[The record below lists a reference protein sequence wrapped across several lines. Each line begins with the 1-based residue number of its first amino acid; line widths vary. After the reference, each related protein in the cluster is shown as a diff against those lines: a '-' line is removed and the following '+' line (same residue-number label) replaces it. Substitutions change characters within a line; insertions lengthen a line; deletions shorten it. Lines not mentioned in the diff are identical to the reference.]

1 MRFCLLGTLR
11 LACEDREIRLGGARQ
26 RAVLALLLLR
36 RGRTVSVDELAE
48 TVWDGSPPP
57 TARTQISICVAQLR
71 KLFREAGVDGEVIV
85 TSHPG
90 YRLDTDGHGVDLVDF
105 LSLAGQASGL
115 AGSGRPAEAA
125 EAYRRALVL
134 WRGPALDGLTG
145 YALEQEACWLEE
157 QRLTALDDHAELR
170 LALGRH
176 QELTAELAALVREHP
191 LRERT
196 RHSLMLA
203 QYRSGLRA
211 EALETFR
218 TGHQLCVDELG
229 LEPGTALREL
239 HHAVLC
245 EDPAI
250 AAPPT
255 VPEPVAAVLPVAP
268 VAPAVTVAPVAPLAP
283 AVPAGTVV
291 PATAEASEADRS
303 GTSLANFPSEAP
315 APVPTPVHAPAPG
328 DRRPAPPVVS
338 PVASP
343 LAPSDLPPNIP
354 SFTGRTAETEVLDAL
369 LDGRPDGEPPRVA
382 LVTGV
387 AGIGKTA
394 LAVHWSHRAA
404 ASFPDG
410 CLHVDLGSAPAAPG
424 EVLGRLLRSLGA
436 PGDRLPDD
444 EASRIS
450 LYRRLLRGRRVLVV
464 LDDASSFS
472 QVAPLLPANG
482 GCCVVVTSRESM
494 EELVLRHG
502 AVRVPLGVLDRADS
516 TALLDRIVTG
526 GRTAAFPAQT
536 ARLAE
541 LCDGLPLAL
550 CIAAARLATRPHWT
564 VRRLADRLDD
574 EHRRLDELSL
584 GGSRVRASFE
594 LSHGCL
600 SPGLASVYRR
610 LSLLDVPDVPAWAV
624 AALLD
629 CPVETAEQYLDELT
643 DAHLLEVS
651 GPDATGQYRYRFQS
665 LLRLYARER
674 AQEDPDRPAAEAARD
689 RALHSWLTVA
699 EAAHRREYG
708 GDHSVVHGPAPRPHV
723 DRDLLDDLLT
733 RPLDWFDSERHCLV
747 AAVTQAARLGLAALA
762 WDLASSTVGFCE
774 IRSNTDDW
782 RRLCEEG
789 LAASRAAGDRQG
801 EGVMLGELGAA
812 RLYRGESQAAVR
824 LLEEADGVLRA
835 GGEVY
840 GAALNACKLAVVV
853 RQRGDAGAARALLDG
868 ALPALR
874 AAGDLSAQAHAL
886 NNLAQIA
893 LDAGDPDEAVRLGG
907 EAVALARGLGATRG
921 AAQAFHRLGRAL
933 LVAGRLPEAE
943 EALTEA
949 AGIVRAKHDR
959 LGMAYVLLGLAEAR
973 LRAGRADRAEEDLAA
988 ALALAEETG
997 STVLLDRLQLL
1008 RVELAEARAPGAHL
1022 PQEA

>member
-90 YRLDTDGHGVDLVDF
+90 YRLDTDGHALDLADF
-105 LSLAGQASGL
+105 LALAGQASAL
-115 AGSGRPAEAA
+115 AGSGRTAEAA
-125 EAYRRALVL
+125 DAYRRALAL

-145 YALEQEACWLEE
+145 YALEQEAGWLEE

-170 LALGRH
+170 LSLGRH
-176 QELTAELAALVREHP
+176 QELTAELAALVSEHP

-196 RHSLMLA
+196 RHALMLA
-203 QYRSGLRA
+203 QYRSGRRA
-211 EALETFR
+211 DALETFR
-218 TGHQLCVDELG
+218 TGHQLSIDELG
-229 LEPGTALREL
+229 LAPGAALREL
-239 HHAVLC
+239 HNAVLR

-255 VPEPVAAVLPVAP
+255 VPEPVAAV
-268 VAPAVTVAPVAPLAP
+268 APAVTVAAV
-283 AVPAGTVV
+283 AVPAVTEAVAV
-291 PATAEASEADRS
+291 PAVGAVSEVVAVAAVTDAIALPAVTGAVEEPEGAAES
-303 GTSLANFPSEAP
+303 AP
-315 APVPTPVHAPAPG
+315 ADAPG
-328 DRRPAPPVVS
+328 EAAADRRPAL
-338 PVASP
+338 PVAQP
-343 LAPSDLPPNIP
+343 VAPSDLPPNIP

-404 ASFPDG
+404 AAFPDG

-424 EVLGRLLRSLGA
+424 VVLGRLLRSLGA

-464 LDDASSFS
+464 LDDAASFA

-502 AVRVPLGVLDRADS
+502 AVRVPLGVLDPADS

-526 GRTAAFPAQT
+526 GRTAASPAQT

-564 VRRLADRLDD
+564 VRRLADRLAD

-723 DRDLLDDLLT
+723 DRDLLDDLLA

-812 RLYRGESQAAVR
+812 LLYRGESEASVR
-824 LLEEADGVLRA
+824 LLEEADGVLRS

-840 GAALNACKLAVVV
+840 GAALNACKLAVVI
-853 RQRGDAGAARALLDG
+853 RQRGDAGTARALLDG

-893 LDAGDPDEAVRLGG
+893 LDAGDPEEAVRLGG
-907 EAVALARGLGATRG
+907 DAVALARGLGATRG

-933 LVAGRLPEAE
+933 LAAGRLPEAE

-973 LRAGRADRAEEDLAA
+973 LRAGRADRADEDLRA
-988 ALALAEETG
+988 ALVLAEETG
-997 STVLLDRLQLL
+997 STVLLDRLRLL
-1008 RVELAEARAPGAHL
+1008 RVERAEAPAPGAEL

>member
-1 MRFCLLGTLR
+1 MASIRFGLLGTLR
-11 LACEDREIRLGGARQ
+11 LTCGDREIRLGGARQ
-26 RAVLALLLLR
+26 RAVLALLMLR
-36 RGRTVSVDELAE
+36 HGRTVSVDELAE

-71 KLFREAGVDGEVIV
+71 KLFREAGVDGEAIV

-90 YRLDTDGHGVDLVDF
+90 YRLDTEGHGLDLVDF
-105 LSLAGQASGL
+105 LSLTGHASAL
-115 AGSGRPAEAA
+115 AGSGRTAEAA
-125 EAYRRALVL
+125 DAYRRALAL

-157 QRLTALDDHAELR
+157 QRLTALDGHAELR

-203 QYRSGLRA
+203 QYRSGRRA
-211 EALETFR
+211 DALETFR
-218 TGHQLCVDELG
+218 TGHQLSIDELG

-239 HHAVLC
+239 HNAVLC

-255 VPEPVAAVLPVAP
+255 VSEPVAAVAP
-268 VAPAVTVAPVAPLAP
+268 VAPAVPVAPV
-283 AVPAGTVV
+283 
-291 PATAEASEADRS
+291 TAEEPEGRPETSPADS
-303 GTSLANFPSEAP
+303 PGEAP
-315 APVPTPVHAPAPG
+315 TPA
-328 DRRPAPPVVS
+328 DRRPAP
-338 PVASP
+338 A

-436 PGDRLPDD
+436 TGDRLPDD
-444 EASRIS
+444 EVSRIS

-464 LDDASSFS
+464 LDDASSFA

-526 GRTAAFPAQT
+526 GRTAASRAQT

-564 VRRLADRLDD
+564 VRRLADRLAD

-600 SPGLASVYRR
+600 SPRLASVYRR

-723 DRDLLDDLLT
+723 DRDLLDDLLA

-747 AAVTQAARLGLAALA
+747 AAVTQSARLGLAALA
-762 WDLASSTVGFCE
+762 WDLAASTVGFCE

-812 RLYRGESQAAVR
+812 LLYRGESEASVR

-893 LDAGDPDEAVRLGG
+893 LDAGDPEEAVRLGR

-933 LVAGRLPEAE
+933 LAAGRLPEAE

-973 LRAGRADRAEEDLAA
+973 LRAGRADRADEDLTA
-988 ALALAEETG
+988 ALVLAEETG
-997 STVLLDRLQLL
+997 STVLMGRLHLL
-1008 RVELAEARAPGAHL
+1008 RVELEEARAPGAEL

>member
-1 MRFCLLGTLR
+1 MASIRFGLLGTLR
-11 LACEDREIRLGGARQ
+11 LTCEDREIRLGGARQ

-36 RGRTVSVDELAE
+36 HGRTVSVDELAE

-71 KLFREAGVDGEVIV
+71 KLLREAGVDGEAIV

-90 YRLDTDGHGVDLVDF
+90 YRLDTKGHGLDLVDF
-105 LSLAGQASGL
+105 LSLTGQASAL
-115 AGSGRPAEAA
+115 AGSGCPAEAA
-125 EAYRRALVL
+125 DAYRRALAL
-134 WRGPALDGLTG
+134 WRGPALNGLTG

-157 QRLTALDDHAELR
+157 QRLTALDGHAELR
-170 LALGRH
+170 LTLGRH

-203 QYRSGLRA
+203 QYRSGHRA
-211 EALETFR
+211 DALETFR
-218 TGHQLCVDELG
+218 TGHQLSVDELG
-229 LEPGTALREL
+229 LEPGAALREL
-239 HHAVLC
+239 HNAVLC

-255 VPEPVAAVLPVAP
+255 VPEPVAAVASAVPVAP
-268 VAPAVTVAPVAPLAP
+268 VAPVTAQGPETSP
-283 AVPAGTVV
+283 ADSPG
-291 PATAEASEADRS
+291 
-303 GTSLANFPSEAP
+303 EAP
-315 APVPTPVHAPAPG
+315 A
-328 DRRPAPPVVS
+328 DRRPAAPAAP
-338 PVASP
+338 P

-354 SFTGRTAETEVLDAL
+354 SFTGRTGETEVLDAL
-369 LDGRPDGEPPRVA
+369 LGGRPDGEPPRVA

-444 EASRIS
+444 EASRVS
-450 LYRRLLRGRRVLVV
+450 LYRRLLRGRRLLVV
-464 LDDASSFS
+464 LDDASSFA

-482 GCCVVVTSRESM
+482 GCCVVVTSRENM

-550 CIAAARLATRPHWT
+550 CIAAARLATRPHWN
-564 VRRLADRLDD
+564 VRRLADRLAD

-600 SPGLASVYRR
+600 APHLASVYRR

-723 DRDLLDDLLT
+723 DRDLLDDLLA

-747 AAVTQAARLGLAALA
+747 AAVTQSARLGLAALA
-762 WDLASSTVGFCE
+762 WDLAASTVGFCE

-812 RLYRGESQAAVR
+812 LLYRGESEASVR

-853 RQRGDAGAARALLDG
+853 RQRGDAGAARALLHG

-886 NNLAQIA
+886 NNLAQIT
-893 LDAGDPDEAVRLGG
+893 LDAGDPEEAVRLGR
-907 EAVALARGLGATRG
+907 EAVGLARGLGATRG

-933 LVAGRLPEAE
+933 LAAGRLPEAE
-943 EALTEA
+943 EALTGA

-973 LRAGRADRAEEDLAA
+973 LRAGRADEADADLTA

-997 STVLLDRLQLL
+997 STVLLGRLRLL
-1008 RVELAEARAPGAHL
+1008 RVELEEARAPGAEL

>member
-1 MRFCLLGTLR
+1 MAFIRFGLLGTLR
-11 LACEDREIRLGGARQ
+11 VTCEDREIRLGGARQ

-36 RGRTVSVDELAE
+36 HGRTVSVDELAE

-71 KLFREAGVDGEVIV
+71 KLFREAGVEGEVIV

-90 YRLDTDGHGVDLVDF
+90 YRLDTGGHGLDLVDF
-105 LSLAGQASGL
+105 LSLTGQVSAL
-115 AGSGRPAEAA
+115 TGSGRPAEAA
-125 EAYRRALVL
+125 DAYRRALAL

-157 QRLTALDDHAELR
+157 QRLTALDGHAELR

-203 QYRSGLRA
+203 QYRSGHRA

-218 TGHQLCVDELG
+218 TGHQLIIDELG
-229 LEPGTALREL
+229 LEPGAALREL
-239 HHAVLC
+239 HNAVLR

-250 AAPPT
+250 AAPTT
-255 VPEPVAAVLPVAP
+255 VPESFAA
-268 VAPAVTVAPVAPLAP
+268 VAPAVPVASAAPIAPVTDQESQDRPQDRPETSP
-283 AVPAGTVV
+283 ADSPG
-291 PATAEASEADRS
+291 
-303 GTSLANFPSEAP
+303 EAP
-315 APVPTPVHAPAPG
+315 A
-328 DRRPAPPVVS
+328 DRRPAPPAAP
-338 PVASP
+338 PVALP

-354 SFTGRTAETEVLDAL
+354 SFTGRSAETEVLDAL
-369 LDGRPDGEPPRVA
+369 LDGRPDDAPPRVA

-394 LAVHWSHRAA
+394 LAVYWSHRAA

-436 PGDRLPDD
+436 PGDRLPDG
-444 EASRIS
+444 EASRVS

-464 LDDASSFS
+464 LDDASSFA

-494 EELVLRHG
+494 DELVLRHG
-502 AVRVPLGVLDRADS
+502 AVRVPLGVLDRTDS

-526 GRTAAFPAQT
+526 GRTAASPAQT

-564 VRRLADRLDD
+564 VRRLADRLAD
-574 EHRRLDELSL
+574 EHRRLDELSI

-600 SPGLASVYRR
+600 SPRLASVYRR

-708 GDHSVVHGPAPRPHV
+708 GDHSVVHGPAPRPNV
-723 DRDLLDDLLT
+723 DRDLLDDLLA

-747 AAVTQAARLGLAALA
+747 AAVTQSARLGLAALA
-762 WDLASSTVGFCE
+762 WDLAASTVGFCE

-812 RLYRGESQAAVR
+812 LLYRGESEASVR

-886 NNLAQIA
+886 NNLAQIT
-893 LDAGDPDEAVRLGG
+893 LDAGDPEGAVRLGQ

-933 LVAGRLPEAE
+933 LAAGRLAEAE

-973 LRAGRADRAEEDLAA
+973 LRAGRAERADEDLAA

-997 STVLLDRLQLL
+997 STVLLGRLHLL
-1008 RVELAEARAPGAHL
+1008 RVELEEARAPGAEL

>member
-1 MRFCLLGTLR
+1 M
-11 LACEDREIRLGGARQ
+11 
-26 RAVLALLLLR
+26 LALLLLR

-71 KLFREAGVDGEVIV
+71 KLFREAGVDDEVIV

-90 YRLDTDGHGVDLVDF
+90 YRLDTDGHGFDLVDF
-105 LSLAGQASGL
+105 LSLVGQASAL
-115 AGSGRPAEAA
+115 AGSGRSAEAA
-125 EAYRRALVL
+125 DAYRRAFAL

-203 QYRSGLRA
+203 QYRSGRRA
-211 EALETFR
+211 DALETFR
-218 TGHQLCVDELG
+218 TGHQLSVDELG

-239 HHAVLC
+239 HNAVLC

-255 VPEPVAAVLPVAP
+255 VPEPVATVAP
-268 VAPAVTVAPVAPLAP
+268 AVAVAPGGTVVPAGTVAPAVTAATGAP
-283 AVPAGTVV
+283 AVTLV
-291 PATAEASEADRS
+291 PVTAEEPADRPES
-303 GTSLANFPSEAP
+303 SPADSPGEAP
-315 APVPTPVHAPAPG
+315 APA
-328 DRRPAPPVVS
+328 DRRPAPPVT
-338 PVASP
+338 AS

-354 SFTGRTAETEVLDAL
+354 SFTGRAAETEILDAL

-526 GRTAAFPAQT
+526 GRTAAAPAQT

-564 VRRLADRLDD
+564 VRRLADRLAD

-600 SPGLASVYRR
+600 SPSLASVYRR

-747 AAVTQAARLGLAALA
+747 AAVTQSARLGLAALA

-812 RLYRGESQAAVR
+812 LLYRGESEASVR

-853 RQRGDAGAARALLDG
+853 RQRGDAGTARTLLDG

-893 LDAGDPDEAVRLGG
+893 LDAGDPEEAVRLGR

-933 LVAGRLPEAE
+933 LAAGRLPEAE

-959 LGMAYVLLGLAEAR
+959 LGMAYVLLALAEAR
-973 LRAGRADRAEEDLAA
+973 LRAGRADRADEDLSA

-997 STVLLDRLQLL
+997 STVLLDRLHLL
-1008 RVELAEARAPGAHL
+1008 RVEREEARTPGAEL

>member
-1 MRFCLLGTLR
+1 MSSIRFGLLGTIR
-11 LACEDREIRLGGARQ
+11 LTCEDREIRLGGPRQ

-36 RGRTVSVDELAE
+36 HGRTVSVDELAE

-90 YRLDTDGHGVDLVDF
+90 YRLDTEGHGLDLVDF
-105 LSLAGQASGL
+105 LSLTGHAAAL
-115 AGSGRPAEAA
+115 AGSGRSAEAA
-125 EAYRRALVL
+125 DAYRQALAL

-157 QRLTALDDHAELR
+157 QRLTALDGHAELR

-203 QYRSGLRA
+203 QYRSGRRA
-211 EALETFR
+211 DALETFR
-218 TGHQLCVDELG
+218 TGHQLSIDELG

-239 HHAVLC
+239 HNAVLC

-255 VPEPVAAVLPVAP
+255 VPEPVAAVAPVTAVAPAVPVAP
-268 VAPAVTVAPVAPLAP
+268 VAPVAPVT
-283 AVPAGTVV
+283 AV
-291 PATAEASEADRS
+291 TAEEPEGRPDTSPTDLAGEAH
-303 GTSLANFPSEAP
+303 T
-315 APVPTPVHAPAPG
+315 PTAG
-328 DRRPAPPVVS
+328 RPAPPTT
-338 PVASP
+338 
-343 LAPSDLPPNIP
+343 PSDLPPNIP

-464 LDDASSFS
+464 LDDASSFA

-494 EELVLRHG
+494 EELVLRNG

-526 GRTAAFPAQT
+526 GRTAASPAQT

-564 VRRLADRLDD
+564 VRRLADRLAD

-600 SPGLASVYRR
+600 SPRLASVYRR

-723 DRDLLDDLLT
+723 DRDLLDDLLA

-747 AAVTQAARLGLAALA
+747 AAVTQSARLGLAALA
-762 WDLASSTVGFCE
+762 WDLAASTVGFCE

-812 RLYRGESQAAVR
+812 LLYRGESEASVR
-824 LLEEADGVLRA
+824 LLEEAEGVLRA

-853 RQRGDAGAARALLDG
+853 RQRGDAAAARALLDG

-893 LDAGDPDEAVRLGG
+893 LDAGDPEEAVRLGR

-933 LVAGRLPEAE
+933 LAAGRLPEAE

-949 AGIVRAKHDR
+949 AGIVRTKHDR

-973 LRAGRADRAEEDLAA
+973 LRAGRPDRADEDLTA
-988 ALALAEETG
+988 ALTLAEETG
-997 STVLLDRLQLL
+997 STVLMGRLRLL
-1008 RVELAEARAPGAHL
+1008 RVELEEARAPGAAL

>member
-1 MRFCLLGTLR
+1 MASIRFGLLGTLR
-11 LACEDREIRLGGARQ
+11 LTCEDREIRLGGARQ
-26 RAVLALLLLR
+26 RAVLALLMLR
-36 RGRTVSVDELAE
+36 HGRTVSVDELAE

-71 KLFREAGVDGEVIV
+71 KLFREAGVDGEAIV

-90 YRLDTDGHGVDLVDF
+90 YRLDTEGHGLDLVDF
-105 LSLAGQASGL
+105 LSLTGHASAL

-125 EAYRRALVL
+125 DAYRRALAL

-157 QRLTALDDHAELR
+157 QRLTALDGHAELR

-203 QYRSGLRA
+203 QYRSGRRA
-211 EALETFR
+211 DALETFR
-218 TGHQLCVDELG
+218 TGHQLSIDELG

-239 HHAVLC
+239 HNAVLC

-255 VPEPVAAVLPVAP
+255 VSEPVAAVAP
-268 VAPAVTVAPVAPLAP
+268 VAPAVPVAPV
-283 AVPAGTVV
+283 
-291 PATAEASEADRS
+291 TAEEPEGRQETSPADS
-303 GTSLANFPSEAP
+303 PGEAP
-315 APVPTPVHAPAPG
+315 TPA
-328 DRRPAPPVVS
+328 DRRPAPTAAP
-338 PVASP
+338 P

-424 EVLGRLLRSLGA
+424 EVLGRLLRSLGVT
-436 PGDRLPDD
+436 GDRLPDD

-450 LYRRLLRGRRVLVV
+450 LYRGLLRGRRVLVV
-464 LDDASSFS
+464 LDDASSFA

-526 GRTAAFPAQT
+526 GRTAVSRAQT

-564 VRRLADRLDD
+564 VRRLADRLAD
-574 EHRRLDELSL
+574 ERRRLDELSL

-600 SPGLASVYRR
+600 SPRLASVYRR

-674 AQEDPDRPAAEAARD
+674 AQEDSDRPAAEAARD

-723 DRDLLDDLLT
+723 DRDLLDDLLA

-747 AAVTQAARLGLAALA
+747 AAVTQSARLGLAALA
-762 WDLASSTVGFCE
+762 WDLAASTVGFCE

-812 RLYRGESQAAVR
+812 LLYRGESEASVR

-893 LDAGDPDEAVRLGG
+893 LDAGDPEEAVRLGR

-933 LVAGRLPEAE
+933 LAAGRLPEAE

-949 AGIVRAKHDR
+949 AGIVRAKRDR

-973 LRAGRADRAEEDLAA
+973 LRAGRADRADEDLTA
-988 ALALAEETG
+988 ALVLAEETG
-997 STVLLDRLQLL
+997 STVLMGRLHLL
-1008 RVELAEARAPGAHL
+1008 RVELEEARAPGAEL

>member
-1 MRFCLLGTLR
+1 MASIRFALLGTLR
-11 LACEDREIRLGGARQ
+11 LTCEDREIRLGGARQ

-36 RGRTVSVDELAE
+36 HGRTVSVDELAE

-57 TARTQISICVAQLR
+57 TARTQVSICVAQLR
-71 KLFREAGVDGEVIV
+71 KLFREAGVDGEPIV

-90 YRLDTDGHGVDLVDF
+90 YRIDTEGHGLDLVDF
-105 LSLAGQASGL
+105 LSLTGQASAL
-115 AGSGRPAEAA
+115 AGSGRPVEAA
-125 EAYRRALVL
+125 DAYRRALAL

-145 YALEQEACWLEE
+145 YALEQEAGWLEE
-157 QRLTALDDHAELR
+157 QRLTALDGHAELR

-176 QELTAELAALVREHP
+176 QELTAELAALVSEHP

-203 QYRSGLRA
+203 QYRSGRRA
-211 EALETFR
+211 DALETFR
-218 TGHQLCVDELG
+218 TGYQLSIDELG

-239 HHAVLC
+239 HKAVLG
-245 EDPAI
+245 EDQAI

-255 VPEPVAAVLPVAP
+255 VPEPGEV
-268 VAPAVTVAPVAPLAP
+268 VAPAVPLAP
-283 AVPAGTVV
+283 VTAGEREGLSESPPADSPG
-291 PATAEASEADRS
+291 
-303 GTSLANFPSEAP
+303 GAP
-315 APVPTPVHAPAPG
+315 A
-328 DRRPAPPVVS
+328 DRRPGPA
-338 PVASP
+338 AAAP

-354 SFTGRTAETEVLDAL
+354 SFTGRAGETEVLDAL
-369 LDGRPDGEPPRVA
+369 LECRPDGEPPRVA

-394 LAVHWSHRAA
+394 LGVHWSHRAA

-464 LDDASSFS
+464 LDDASSFA

-482 GCCVVVTSRESM
+482 GCCVVVTTRESM

-516 TALLDRIVTG
+516 TALLDRIVPG
-526 GRTAAFPAQT
+526 GRTAASPAQT

-564 VRRLADRLDD
+564 VRRLADRLAD

-600 SPGLASVYRR
+600 SPRLASVYRR

-723 DRDLLDDLLT
+723 DRDLLDDLLA
-733 RPLDWFDSERHCLV
+733 RPLDWFDSERHCLM

-762 WDLASSTVGFCE
+762 WDLAASTVGFCE

-789 LAASRAAGDRQG
+789 LAASRAAGDLQG

-812 RLYRGESQAAVR
+812 LLYRGESEASVR

-840 GAALNACKLAVVV
+840 GVALNACKLAVVV
-853 RQRGDAGAARALLDG
+853 RQRGDAGAARARLDE

-893 LDAGDPDEAVRLGG
+893 LDAGDAEEAVRLGR

-933 LVAGRLPEAE
+933 LAAGRLPEAE

-959 LGMAYVLLGLAEAR
+959 LGMAYVLMGLAEAR
-973 LRAGRADRAEEDLAA
+973 LGAGRADRADADLTA

-997 STVLLDRLQLL
+997 STVLLGRLHLL
-1008 RVELAEARAPGAHL
+1008 RVELEESRAPGAEL

>member
-1 MRFCLLGTLR
+1 MASIRFGLLGTLR
-11 LACEDREIRLGGARQ
+11 VTCEDREIRLGGARQ

-36 RGRTVSVDELAE
+36 HGRTVSVDELAE

-71 KLFREAGVDGEVIV
+71 KLFREAGVEGEVIV

-90 YRLDTDGHGVDLVDF
+90 YRLDTEGHGLDLVDF
-105 LSLAGQASGL
+105 LSLTGQVSAL

-125 EAYRRALVL
+125 DAYRRALAL
-134 WRGPALDGLTG
+134 WRGPALDGLPG

-157 QRLTALDDHAELR
+157 QRLTALDGHAELR

-203 QYRSGLRA
+203 QYRSGRRA
-211 EALETFR
+211 DALETFR
-218 TGHQLCVDELG
+218 TGHQLIVDELG

-239 HHAVLC
+239 HNAVLR

-250 AAPPT
+250 AAPTT
-255 VPEPVAAVLPVAP
+255 VPESFAAV
-268 VAPAVTVAPVAPLAP
+268 AP
-283 AVPAGTVV
+283 AVPAAPVTDQE
-291 PATAEASEADRS
+291 PQDREPRDQPQDQPH
-303 GTSLANFPSEAP
+303 GRPQDQPETSPTDSPGGAP
-315 APVPTPVHAPAPG
+315 A
-328 DRRPAPPVVS
+328 DRRPTLS
-338 PVASP
+338 

-354 SFTGRTAETEVLDAL
+354 SFTGRSGETEVLDAL
-369 LDGRPDGEPPRVA
+369 LDGRPDGAPPRVA

-410 CLHVDLGSAPAAPG
+410 CLHVDLGSALATPG

-436 PGDRLPDD
+436 DDRLPEG

-450 LYRRLLRGRRVLVV
+450 LYRRLLRGRRVLLV
-464 LDDASSFS
+464 LDDASSFA

-482 GCCVVVTSRESM
+482 GCCVVVTSRENM
-494 EELVLRHG
+494 DELVLRHG
-502 AVRVPLGVLDRADS
+502 AVRVPLGVLDHADS

-526 GRTAAFPAQT
+526 GRTAGSPAQT

-564 VRRLADRLDD
+564 VRRLADRLAD
-574 EHRRLDELSL
+574 EHRRLDELSI

-600 SPGLASVYRR
+600 SPRLASVYRR

-723 DRDLLDDLLT
+723 DRDLLDDLLA

-747 AAVTQAARLGLAALA
+747 AAVTQSARLGLAALA
-762 WDLASSTVGFCE
+762 WDLAASTVGFCE

-789 LAASRAAGDRQG
+789 LAASRTAGDRQG

-812 RLYRGESQAAVR
+812 LLYRGESEASVR
-824 LLEEADGVLRA
+824 LLEEADAVLRA

-886 NNLAQIA
+886 NNLAQIT
-893 LDAGDPDEAVRLGG
+893 LDAGDSQEAVRLGR

-933 LVAGRLPEAE
+933 LAAGRLPEAE

-973 LRAGRADRAEEDLAA
+973 LRAGRAERADEDLAA
-988 ALALAEETG
+988 AFALAEETG
-997 STVLLDRLQLL
+997 STVLLGRLHLL
-1008 RVELAEARAPGAHL
+1008 RVEIEEARAPGAEL

>member
-1 MRFCLLGTLR
+1 MASIRFGLLGTLR
-11 LACEDREIRLGGARQ
+11 LTCGDREIRLGGARQ
-26 RAVLALLLLR
+26 RAVLALLMLR
-36 RGRTVSVDELAE
+36 HGRTVSVDELAE

-71 KLFREAGVDGEVIV
+71 KLFREAGVEGEAIV

-90 YRLDTDGHGVDLVDF
+90 YRLDTEGHGLDLVDF
-105 LSLAGQASGL
+105 LSLTGHASAL
-115 AGSGRPAEAA
+115 AGSGRTAEAA
-125 EAYRRALVL
+125 DAYRRALAL

-157 QRLTALDDHAELR
+157 QRLTALDGHAELR

-196 RHSLMLA
+196 RYSLMLA
-203 QYRSGLRA
+203 QYRSGRRA
-211 EALETFR
+211 DALETFR
-218 TGHQLCVDELG
+218 TGHQLSIDELG

-239 HHAVLC
+239 HNAVLC

-255 VPEPVAAVLPVAP
+255 VSEPVAAVAP
-268 VAPAVTVAPVAPLAP
+268 VAPAVPVAPV
-283 AVPAGTVV
+283 
-291 PATAEASEADRS
+291 TAEEPEGRPETSPADS
-303 GTSLANFPSEAP
+303 PGEAP
-315 APVPTPVHAPAPG
+315 TPA
-328 DRRPAPPVVS
+328 DRRPAP
-338 PVASP
+338 A

-436 PGDRLPDD
+436 TGDRLPDD
-444 EASRIS
+444 EVSRIS

-464 LDDASSFS
+464 LDDASSFA

-526 GRTAAFPAQT
+526 GRTAASRAQT

-564 VRRLADRLDD
+564 VRRLADRLAD

-600 SPGLASVYRR
+600 SPRLASVYRR

-723 DRDLLDDLLT
+723 DRDLLDDLLA

-747 AAVTQAARLGLAALA
+747 AAVTQSARLGLAALA
-762 WDLASSTVGFCE
+762 WDLAASTVGFCE

-812 RLYRGESQAAVR
+812 LLYRGESEASVR

-893 LDAGDPDEAVRLGG
+893 LDAGDPEEAVRLGR

-933 LVAGRLPEAE
+933 LAAGRLPEAE

-973 LRAGRADRAEEDLAA
+973 LRAGRADRADEDLTA
-988 ALALAEETG
+988 ALVLAEETG
-997 STVLLDRLQLL
+997 STVLMGRLHLL
-1008 RVELAEARAPGAHL
+1008 RVELEEARAPGAEL

>member
-1 MRFCLLGTLR
+1 M
-11 LACEDREIRLGGARQ
+11 
-26 RAVLALLLLR
+26 
-36 RGRTVSVDELAE
+36 
-48 TVWDGSPPP
+48 
-57 TARTQISICVAQLR
+57 
-71 KLFREAGVDGEVIV
+71 
-85 TSHPG
+85 
-90 YRLDTDGHGVDLVDF
+90 
-105 LSLAGQASGL
+105 
-115 AGSGRPAEAA
+115 
-125 EAYRRALVL
+125 
-134 WRGPALDGLTG
+134 
-145 YALEQEACWLEE
+145 
-157 QRLTALDDHAELR
+157 
-170 LALGRH
+170 
-176 QELTAELAALVREHP
+176 
-191 LRERT
+191 
-196 RHSLMLA
+196 
-203 QYRSGLRA
+203 
-211 EALETFR
+211 
-218 TGHQLCVDELG
+218 
-229 LEPGTALREL
+229 
-239 HHAVLC
+239 
-245 EDPAI
+245 
-250 AAPPT
+250 
-255 VPEPVAAVLPVAP
+255 
-268 VAPAVTVAPVAPLAP
+268 
-283 AVPAGTVV
+283 
-291 PATAEASEADRS
+291 
-303 GTSLANFPSEAP
+303 
-315 APVPTPVHAPAPG
+315 
-328 DRRPAPPVVS
+328 
-338 PVASP
+338 
-343 LAPSDLPPNIP
+343 
-354 SFTGRTAETEVLDAL
+354 
-369 LDGRPDGEPPRVA
+369 
-382 LVTGV
+382 VTGV

-404 ASFPDG
+404 AFFPDG

-424 EVLGRLLRSLGA
+424 EVLGRLLRSLGVT
-436 PGDRLPDD
+436 GDRLPDD
-444 EASRIS
+444 EVSRVS

-464 LDDASSFS
+464 LDDASSFA

-526 GRTAAFPAQT
+526 GRTAASRAQT

-564 VRRLADRLDD
+564 VRRLADRLAD

-600 SPGLASVYRR
+600 SPRLASVYRR

-723 DRDLLDDLLT
+723 DRDLLDDLLA

-747 AAVTQAARLGLAALA
+747 AAVTQSARLGLAALA
-762 WDLASSTVGFCE
+762 WDLAASTVGFCE

-812 RLYRGESQAAVR
+812 LLYRGESEASVR

-853 RQRGDAGAARALLDG
+853 RQRGDADAARVLLDG

-893 LDAGDPDEAVRLGG
+893 LDAGDPEEAVRLGR
-907 EAVALARGLGATRG
+907 EAVALARGWARPGRCPGLPPAGAGPAGGRAAPGGGGGPDRGGRDRTLQARPAGHGVRPAGSGRGPSAGRPRRPRRRGPHRRARPGRGDRQHRPHGPPAPAPRRTGGGTGTGRG
-921 AAQAFHRLGRAL
+921 ASAGGLTRA
-933 LVAGRLPEAE
+933 
-943 EALTEA
+943 A
-949 AGIVRAKHDR
+949 AVQCQGSVRATT
-959 LGMAYVLLGLAEAR
+959 GCGPPAGGLI
-973 LRAGRADRAEEDLAA
+973 RAVAVQCQGSVRAT
-988 ALALAEETG
+988 TG
-997 STVLLDRLQLL
+997 CGS
-1008 RVELAEARAPGAHL
+1008 

>member
-1 MRFCLLGTLR
+1 MASIRFGLLGALR
-11 LACEDREIRLGGARQ
+11 LTCEDREIRLGGGRQ

-36 RGRTVSVDELAE
+36 HGRTVSVDELAE

-71 KLFREAGVDGEVIV
+71 KLFREAGVDGEVIA

-90 YRLDTDGHGVDLVDF
+90 YRLDTEGHGLDLVDF
-105 LSLAGQASGL
+105 LSLTGHASAL
-115 AGSGRPAEAA
+115 AGSGRSAEAA
-125 EAYRRALVL
+125 DAYRLALAL

-157 QRLTALDDHAELR
+157 QRLTALDGHAELR

-203 QYRSGLRA
+203 QYRSGRRA
-211 EALETFR
+211 DALETFR
-218 TGHQLCVDELG
+218 VGHQLSIDELG

-255 VPEPVAAVLPVAP
+255 VPEPVAPVAP
-268 VAPAVTVAPVAPLAP
+268 VAPAVPVAHVTAEESAGQPETSPADSPGEASAPVDRGP
-283 AVPAGTVV
+283 A
-291 PATAEASEADRS
+291 
-303 GTSLANFPSEAP
+303 LP
-315 APVPTPVHAPAPG
+315 AP
-328 DRRPAPPVVS
+328 
-338 PVASP
+338 P

-354 SFTGRTAETEVLDAL
+354 SFTGRTAEIEVLDAL

-436 PGDRLPDD
+436 PGERLPDD

-464 LDDASSFS
+464 LDDASSFA

-526 GRTAAFPAQT
+526 GRTAASRAQT

-564 VRRLADRLDD
+564 VRRLADRLAD

-600 SPGLASVYRR
+600 SPRLASVYRR

-723 DRDLLDDLLT
+723 DRDLLDDLLA

-747 AAVTQAARLGLAALA
+747 AAVTQSARLGLAALA
-762 WDLASSTVGFCE
+762 WDLAASTVGFCE

-812 RLYRGESQAAVR
+812 LLYRGESEASVR

-893 LDAGDPDEAVRLGG
+893 LDAGDLEEAVRLGR

-933 LVAGRLPEAE
+933 LAAGRLPEAE

-949 AGIVRAKHDR
+949 AGIVRAKRDR

-973 LRAGRADRAEEDLAA
+973 LRAGRADRADEDLTA

-997 STVLLDRLQLL
+997 STVLMGRLHLL
-1008 RVELAEARAPGAHL
+1008 RVELEEARAPGAVL
-1022 PQEA
+1022 PQEV

>member
-1 MRFCLLGTLR
+1 MASIRFGLLGTLR
-11 LACEDREIRLGGARQ
+11 LTCEDREIRPGGARQ

-36 RGRTVSVDELAE
+36 HGRTVSVDELAE

-71 KLFREAGVDGEVIV
+71 KLFREAGVDGEAIV

-90 YRLDTDGHGVDLVDF
+90 YRLDIEGHRLDLVDF
-105 LSLAGQASGL
+105 LSLTGQASAL
-115 AGSGRPAEAA
+115 AGSGRSAEAA
-125 EAYRRALVL
+125 DAYRRALAL

-157 QRLTALDDHAELR
+157 QRLTALDGHAELR

-203 QYRSGLRA
+203 QYRSGRRA
-211 EALETFR
+211 DALETFR
-218 TGHQLCVDELG
+218 VGHQLSIDELG

-255 VPEPVAAVLPVAP
+255 VPEPVAPAVPVAP
-268 VAPAVTVAPVAPLAP
+268 V
-283 AVPAGTVV
+283 
-291 PATAEASEADRS
+291 TAEEPEERPEEQPE
-303 GTSLANFPSEAP
+303 TSLADSPGEAP
-315 APVPTPVHAPAPG
+315 APA
-328 DRRPAPPVVS
+328 DRRPAPPGA
-338 PVASP
+338 PP

-354 SFTGRTAETEVLDAL
+354 SFTGRTAETEVLDTL

-464 LDDASSFS
+464 LDDASSFA

-502 AVRVPLGVLDRADS
+502 AVRVPLGVLDQADS

-526 GRTAAFPAQT
+526 GRTAASRAQT

-564 VRRLADRLDD
+564 VRRLADRLAD

-629 CPVETAEQYLDELT
+629 CSVETAEQYLDELT

-723 DRDLLDDLLT
+723 DRDLLDDLLA

-747 AAVTQAARLGLAALA
+747 AAVTQSARLGLAALA
-762 WDLASSTVGFCE
+762 WDLAASTVGFCE

-812 RLYRGESQAAVR
+812 LLYRGESEASVR

-893 LDAGDPDEAVRLGG
+893 LDAGDLEEAVRLGR
-907 EAVALARGLGATRG
+907 EAVAVARGLGATRG

-933 LVAGRLPEAE
+933 LAAGRLPEAE

-949 AGIVRAKHDR
+949 AGIVRAKRDR

-973 LRAGRADRAEEDLAA
+973 LRAGRADRADEDLTA

-997 STVLLDRLQLL
+997 STVLMGRLRLL
-1008 RVELAEARAPGAHL
+1008 RVELEEARAPGAAL

>member
-1 MRFCLLGTLR
+1 MT
-11 LACEDREIRLGGARQ
+11 CEDREIRLGGARQ

-36 RGRTVSVDELAE
+36 HGRTVSVDELAE

-71 KLFREAGVDGEVIV
+71 KLFREAGVEGEVIV

-90 YRLDTDGHGVDLVDF
+90 YRLGTEGHGLDLVDF
-105 LSLAGQASGL
+105 LSLTGQVSAL
-115 AGSGRPAEAA
+115 AGAGRPAEAA
-125 EAYRRALVL
+125 DAYRRALAL
-134 WRGPALDGLTG
+134 WRGPALDGLPG

-157 QRLTALDDHAELR
+157 QRLTALDGHAELR

-203 QYRSGLRA
+203 QYRSGRRA
-211 EALETFR
+211 DALETFR
-218 TGHQLCVDELG
+218 AGHQLIVDELG
-229 LEPGTALREL
+229 LEPGSALREL
-239 HHAVLC
+239 HNAVLR

-250 AAPPT
+250 AAPTT
-255 VPEPVAAVLPVAP
+255 VPESFAALAPAAPAAP
-268 VAPAVTVAPVAPLAP
+268 VADPEPQGQRQDRQRDQQQDQPETEPADSPLA
-283 AVPAGTVV
+283 
-291 PATAEASEADRS
+291 
-303 GTSLANFPSEAP
+303 AP
-315 APVPTPVHAPAPG
+315 A
-328 DRRPAPPVVS
+328 DRRPALS
-338 PVASP
+338 

-354 SFTGRTAETEVLDAL
+354 SFTGRSGETEVLDAL
-369 LDGRPDGEPPRVA
+369 LDGRPDGAPPRVA

-410 CLHVDLGSAPAAPG
+410 CLHVDLGSDLATPG

-436 PGDRLPDD
+436 DDRLPDG

-450 LYRRLLRGRRVLVV
+450 LYRRLLRGRRVLLV
-464 LDDASSFS
+464 LDDASSFA

-482 GCCVVVTSRESM
+482 GCCVVVTSRENM
-494 EELVLRHG
+494 DELVLRHG
-502 AVRVPLGVLDRADS
+502 AVRVPLGVLDQADS

-526 GRTAAFPAQT
+526 GRTAGSPAQT

-564 VRRLADRLDD
+564 VRRLADRLAD
-574 EHRRLDELSL
+574 EHRRLDELSI

-600 SPGLASVYRR
+600 SPVLASVYRR

-723 DRDLLDDLLT
+723 DRDLLDDLLA

-747 AAVTQAARLGLAALA
+747 AAVTQSARLGLAALA
-762 WDLASSTVGFCE
+762 WDLAASTVGFCE

-812 RLYRGESQAAVR
+812 LLYRGESEASVR
-824 LLEEADGVLRA
+824 LLEEADAVLRD

-886 NNLAQIA
+886 NNLAQIT
-893 LDAGDPDEAVRLGG
+893 LDAGDPQEAVRLGR

-933 LVAGRLPEAE
+933 LAAGRLPEAE
-943 EALTEA
+943 QALTEA

-973 LRAGRADRAEEDLAA
+973 LRAGRAERADEDLAA
-988 ALALAEETG
+988 AFALAEETG
-997 STVLLDRLQLL
+997 SAVLLNRLHLL
-1008 RVELAEARAPGAHL
+1008 RVELEESRAPGAEL

>member
-1 MRFCLLGTLR
+1 MTTFRGRAEVASIRFGLLGTLR
-11 LACEDREIRLGGARQ
+11 LTCEDREIRLAGARQ

-36 RGRTVSVDELAE
+36 HGRTVSVDELAE

-71 KLFREAGVDGEVIV
+71 KLFREAGVDGEPIV

-90 YRLDTDGHGVDLVDF
+90 YRIDTEGHGLDLVDF
-105 LSLAGQASGL
+105 LSLTGQVSAL
-115 AGSGRPAEAA
+115 AGSGRLAEAA
-125 EAYRRALVL
+125 DAYRRALAL
-134 WRGPALDGLTG
+134 WRGPALDGLPG

-157 QRLTALDDHAELR
+157 QRLTALDGHAELR

-176 QELTAELAALVREHP
+176 QELAAELAVLVREHP

-203 QYRSGLRA
+203 QYRSGRRA
-211 EALETFR
+211 DALETFR
-218 TGHQLCVDELG
+218 AGHQLSIDELG

-239 HHAVLC
+239 HNAVLR

-255 VPEPVAAVLPVAP
+255 VPEPVAAV
-268 VAPAVTVAPVAPLAP
+268 AP
-283 AVPAGTVV
+283 AVPVAAVA
-291 PATAEASEADRS
+291 PAELVAAV
-303 GTSLANFPSEAP
+303 AP
-315 APVPTPVHAPAPG
+315 APPTTPPPKRQPQDQPENPPPGFPGGAPAA
-328 DRRPAPPVVS
+328 RRAAQS
-338 PVASP
+338 LGASELP
-343 LAPSDLPPNIP
+343 QLLAPSDLPPNIP
-354 SFTGRTAETEVLDAL
+354 SFTGRTGETEVLDTL
-369 LDGRPDGEPPRVA
+369 LEARPDGAPPRVA

-410 CLHVDLGSAPAAPG
+410 CLHVDLGSAPAAG

-444 EASRIS
+444 EESRVS

-464 LDDASSFS
+464 LDDASSLA

-502 AVRVPLGVLDRADS
+502 AVRVPLGVLDPADS

-526 GRTAAFPAQT
+526 GRTAGSPAQT

-564 VRRLADRLDD
+564 VRRLADRLAD

-594 LSHGCL
+594 LSHSCL

-629 CPVETAEQYLDELT
+629 CPVEIAEQYLDELT

-651 GPDATGQYRYRFQS
+651 GPDATGQYRYRYQS

-723 DRDLLDDLLT
+723 DRELLDDLLA

-762 WDLASSTVGFCE
+762 WDLAASTVGFCE

-812 RLYRGESQAAVR
+812 LLYRGESEASVR

-853 RQRGDAGAARALLDG
+853 RQRGDAGTARALLDG

-886 NNLAQIA
+886 NNLAQIT
-893 LDAGDPDEAVRLGG
+893 LDAGDPDAAVSLGQA
-907 EAVALARGLGATRG
+907 AVTLARGLGATRG

-933 LVAGRLPEAE
+933 LAAGRLPEAE

-973 LRAGRADRAEEDLAA
+973 LRAGRAERADEDLAA

-997 STVLLDRLQLL
+997 STVLLGRLHLL
-1008 RVELAEARAPGAHL
+1008 RVELDEARAAGAEL
-1022 PQEA
+1022 PQQA

>member
-1 MRFCLLGTLR
+1 MASIRFGLLGTLR
-11 LACEDREIRLGGARQ
+11 LTCEDREIRLGGARQ

-36 RGRTVSVDELAE
+36 HGRTVSVEELAE

-90 YRLDTDGHGVDLVDF
+90 YRLDTEGHGLDLVDF
-105 LSLAGQASGL
+105 LSLTGQASAL

-125 EAYRRALVL
+125 DAYRRALAL
-134 WRGPALDGLTG
+134 WRGPALDGVTG

-157 QRLTALDDHAELR
+157 QRLTALDGHAELR

-203 QYRSGLRA
+203 QYRSGHRA
-211 EALETFR
+211 DALETFR
-218 TGHQLCVDELG
+218 TGHQLSIDELG

-239 HHAVLC
+239 HNAVLC

-255 VPEPVAAVLPVAP
+255 VPEPVAAIAPAEPVVA
-268 VAPAVTVAPVAPLAP
+268 VAPAVSVAAVAPAEPVA
-283 AVPAGTVV
+283 G
-291 PATAEASEADRS
+291 
-303 GTSLANFPSEAP
+303 
-315 APVPTPVHAPAPG
+315 
-328 DRRPAPPVVS
+328 VS
-338 PVASP
+338 PVASAVSASAVAPVTAEEPEEQQGASPADSPGGAPAPAGHRPAPPISAP

-464 LDDASSFS
+464 LDDASSFA

-526 GRTAAFPAQT
+526 GRTAASRTQT

-564 VRRLADRLDD
+564 VRRLADRLAD

-600 SPGLASVYRR
+600 SPRLASVYRR

-723 DRDLLDDLLT
+723 DRDLLDDLLA

-747 AAVTQAARLGLAALA
+747 AAVTQSARLGLAALA
-762 WDLASSTVGFCE
+762 WDLAASTVGFCE

-812 RLYRGESQAAVR
+812 LLYRGESEASVR

-893 LDAGDPDEAVRLGG
+893 LDAGDPEEAVRLGR

-933 LVAGRLPEAE
+933 LAAGRLPEAE

-973 LRAGRADRAEEDLAA
+973 LRAGRADRADEDLTA

-997 STVLLDRLQLL
+997 STVLMGRLHLL
-1008 RVELAEARAPGAHL
+1008 RVELEEARAPGAEL

>member
-1 MRFCLLGTLR
+1 MRFGLLGTLR
-11 LACEDREIRLGGARQ
+11 LTCDDREIRLGGARQ

-36 RGRTVSVDELAE
+36 HGRTVSVDELAE

-71 KLFREAGVDGEVIV
+71 KLFREAGVEGEVIV

-90 YRLDTDGHGVDLVDF
+90 YRLDTGDHGFDLVDF
-105 LSLAGQASGL
+105 LALTGQASAL
-115 AGSGRPAEAA
+115 AGSGRTAEAA
-125 EAYRRALVL
+125 DAHRRALAL

-157 QRLTALDDHAELR
+157 QRLNALDGHAELR

-203 QYRSGLRA
+203 QYRSGCRA
-211 EALETFR
+211 DALETFR
-218 TGHQLCVDELG
+218 AGHQLSIDELG

-239 HHAVLC
+239 HNAVLR

-255 VPEPVAAVLPVAP
+255 VHDPVRDVPAAPAVREVPAAPAAPLVPTAPAATGTRDVRDVHGVRDVTPAPVAAEEAGNPPAAHGARRPVP
-268 VAPAVTVAPVAPLAP
+268 P
-283 AVPAGTVV
+283 VPA
-291 PATAEASEADRS
+291 
-303 GTSLANFPSEAP
+303 
-315 APVPTPVHAPAPG
+315 
-328 DRRPAPPVVS
+328 APPGS
-338 PVASP
+338 AAGPA
-343 LAPSDLPPNIP
+343 APSDLPPNIP

-369 LDGRPDGEPPRVA
+369 LDGRGDGEPPRVA

-394 LAVHWSHRAA
+394 LAVHWSHRVAA
-404 ASFPDG
+404 AFPDG

-450 LYRRLLRGRRVLVV
+450 LYRRLLRGRQVLVV
-464 LDDASSFS
+464 LDDASSFA

-482 GCCVVVTSRESM
+482 GCCVVVTSRETM

-502 AVRVPLGVLDRADS
+502 AVRVPLGVLDGAES

-526 GRTAAFPAQT
+526 GRTVASPAQT
-536 ARLAE
+536 TRLAE

-564 VRRLADRLDD
+564 VRRLADRLAD

-594 LSHGCL
+594 LSYGCL
-600 SPGLASVYRR
+600 SPRLASVYQR

-629 CPVETAEQYLDELT
+629 CPVETAEQYLDELV

-651 GPDATGQYRYRFQS
+651 GPDATGQYRYRFQR

-674 AQEDPDRPAAEAARD
+674 AQEDPDRPAAEADRD

-708 GDHSVVHGPAPRPHV
+708 GDHSVVHGPASRPHV
-723 DRDLLDDLLT
+723 DRDLLDDLLD
-733 RPLDWFDSERHCLV
+733 RPLDWFDSERHCLM
-747 AAVTQAARLGLAALA
+747 AAVTQSARLGLAALA
-762 WDLASSTVGFCE
+762 WDLAASTVGFCE
-774 IRSNTDDW
+774 IRSDTDGW

-801 EGVMLGELGAA
+801 EGVMLGELGASL
-812 RLYRGESQAAVR
+812 LYRGESENAIR
-824 LLEEADGVLRA
+824 FLEEADGVLRA

-840 GAALNACKLAVVV
+840 GAALNACKLAVAV
-853 RQRGDAGAARALLDG
+853 RQRGDADRARVLLDG

-893 LDAGDPDEAVRLGG
+893 LDAGDPEEAVRLGG

-933 LVAGRLPEAE
+933 LAAGRLPEAE
-943 EALTEA
+943 AALTEA
-949 AGIVRAKHDR
+949 AGIVRAKRDR

-973 LRAGRADRAEEDLAA
+973 LRAGRADRAGEDLDA
-988 ALALAEETG
+988 ALDLAEETG
-997 STVLLDRLQLL
+997 STVLLGRLHLLQAQLNGST
-1008 RVELAEARAPGAHL
+1008 ELAEPVAEL
-1022 PQEA
+1022 PQA

>member
-105 LSLAGQASGL
+105 LSLAGQASAL
-115 AGSGRPAEAA
+115 AGSGRTAEAA
-125 EAYRRALVL
+125 DAYRRALAL

-203 QYRSGLRA
+203 QYRSGRRA

-239 HHAVLC
+239 HNAVLC

-255 VPEPVAAVLPVAP
+255 VPEPVAAVAPAVTVGPVAP
-268 VAPAVTVAPVAPLAP
+268 VAPVASVVPGVP
-283 AVPAGTVV
+283 AVTVV
-291 PATAEASEADRS
+291 PAVTALPVAPVTVEEPEGRPEASP
-303 GTSLANFPSEAP
+303 ANFPGEAP
-315 APVPTPVHAPAPG
+315 AAASG
-328 DRRPAPPVVS
+328 DRRPALPAAP
-338 PVASP
+338 A

-404 ASFPDG
+404 AAFPDG
-410 CLHVDLGSAPAAPG
+410 CLHVDLGSAPTAPG

-464 LDDASSFS
+464 LDDASSFP

-526 GRTAAFPAQT
+526 GRTAASPAQT

-564 VRRLADRLDD
+564 VRRLADRLAD

-723 DRDLLDDLLT
+723 DRDLLDDLLA

-812 RLYRGESQAAVR
+812 LLYRGESQAAVR

-853 RQRGDAGAARALLDG
+853 RQRGDAAAARALLDG

-893 LDAGDPDEAVRLGG
+893 LDAGEPEEAVRLGR
-907 EAVALARGLGATRG
+907 EAVALARELGATRG

-973 LRAGRADRAEEDLAA
+973 LRAGRADRADEDLAA

-997 STVLLDRLQLL
+997 STVLLDRLHLL
-1008 RVELAEARAPGAHL
+1008 RVELEEARAPGAEL
-1022 PQEA
+1022 PQKA